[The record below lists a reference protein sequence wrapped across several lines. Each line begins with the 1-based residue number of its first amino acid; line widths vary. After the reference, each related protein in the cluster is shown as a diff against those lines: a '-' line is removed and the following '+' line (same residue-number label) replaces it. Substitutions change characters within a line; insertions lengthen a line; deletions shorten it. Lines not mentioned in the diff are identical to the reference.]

1 MSKRILFVLAVSVG
15 AFCCGQ
21 QAYGQA
27 TGSFLGT
34 VTDKSGSAVAG
45 ATVTVTSQGTG
56 AVRSAVTDETG
67 HYVVNLLPV
76 SVYTIR
82 VESKGFQPIET
93 KDVKLQVDEQR
104 EMDFS
109 VTLATVSTTVEVMA
123 NAVTLETTNP
133 SLGQVITSQEV
144 AQLPLNG
151 RDFVQLAT
159 LTPGTTQETSN
170 GSFFTSN
177 ASSEVAARGPFSLS
191 VGGSRANSTDWLID
205 GVDNNELTAGG
216 IAILSSIDSLQE
228 FKVLTYNY
236 SAEYGTRAGPTVLLT
251 TKSGTNDF
259 HGSLFWFLRNTALD
273 AKSFF
278 ATSTEKF
285 NLNQFGG
292 TLGGPIRKNKTFFFV
307 DGEQKDQLHG
317 IPFQGLV
324 PTAAMRK
331 GDFSAD
337 NFGNPLPAGDLVIAN
352 PYMTGASTTPNAP
365 NSTPNVPNNNVFFQ
379 CAPGTKQPMPLVSAS
394 TGQQFQ
400 GQPCNVIPQGLW
412 NSIGQQLIGLYP
424 LPTPGYN
431 VNGNNFQSQPV
442 RSLYETKLDA
452 RLDNTFSSADSLFT
466 RFSYDQATSYVPG
479 GAAGFF
485 AEANAFGS
493 NQGITN
499 HARNAAIGE
508 THVFTSTTVNQINFG
523 YNRIFNYI
531 TSEGTGSCASAK
543 LGIPGANLGCSTSN
557 TCASS
562 SCGLTS
568 VNITGG
574 GYWSLGDRGYSP
586 FQGGTNIFTIN
597 DTFDMTRGKHDVR
610 VGMGIRI
617 NQMNVRAQ
625 GFQDGFWV
633 IGGAWTSDNFNFP
646 GSSMADVLLGMSSL
660 RIHDQNLNGDITG
673 RRWKVFR
680 PFVQDDWRVNKELT
694 VNLGLAWALAT
705 PISEARGRMANFIPT
720 ATSYHW
726 LIPSPGCTTA
736 LQAIATCTNSGA
748 GAGINMDNSALE
760 PRIGLAWKI
769 LGSDKTVVRA
779 GYAIYHDAA
788 WSMGA
793 QGLWQNPPYAAESF
807 GISFGGC
814 ATATAYCASLPG
826 QTPNIGTGQ
835 LVGISDG
842 FPTIT
847 PPVTPLNFAGSF
859 NTEPTNLKIGM
870 VQQFNVN
877 VERQLPGQIVLT
889 TGYAGS
895 RSSHVLN
902 FGNNINTGAP
912 TACAGGPNAVPGYTL
927 GCGPGGAYFPAPY
940 TLFPFSNVYSINDFG
955 RAHYNA
961 LQIKAETK
969 SSKYGLYALVG
980 YTYSRGYDSG
990 YSDGLSTP
998 IGAPDFPLP
1007 NWRNLDW
1014 ALSQINLN
1022 NSFTASVIYDLPF
1035 GKGKRYGSGWNG
1047 PTNALL
1053 GNWQVTTIQKITS
1066 GFPIFILDSNP
1077 NSGASL
1083 INIGT
1088 ASPAGRANQI
1098 ANPFVAGI
1106 VAANPNPQCQI
1117 LVSNGGLAPNSL
1129 GRSPGYYFN
1138 PCAFATPPPGQLG
1151 STSRAPISGPDFVNT
1166 DFSVI
1171 KRFALPWENMGLDFR
1186 TEIFNLFNHAQFD
1199 TPSAF
1204 GGGTGA
1210 DINAPSHFGKYPS
1223 TVNNPR
1229 LVQFALK
1236 LTF

>member
-1 MSKRILFVLAVSVG
+1 MSKRILFVLAVSVA
-15 AFCCGQ
+15 AFCCSQ
-21 QAYGQA
+21 EAYGQA

-67 HYVVNLLPV
+67 HYIVNLLPV

-82 VESKGFQPIET
+82 VESKGFQPVET
-93 KDVKLQVDEQR
+93 KDVKLQVDEQN

-109 VTLATVSTTVEVMA
+109 LTVATVSATVEVTA
-123 NAVTLETTNP
+123 NAVSLETTNP

-159 LTPGTTQETSN
+159 LTPGTYQETSN

-216 IAILSSIDSLQE
+216 IATLSSIDSLQE

-251 TKSGTNDF
+251 TKSGTNNF
-259 HGSLFWFLRNTALD
+259 HGSLFWFFRNTALD

-292 TLGGPIRKNKTFFFV
+292 TLGGPIRKNKIFFFI

-324 PTAAMRK
+324 PTAAMRN

-337 NFGNPLPAGDLVIAN
+337 NFGNPVSGIVIFN
-352 PYMTGASTTPNAP
+352 PNMTIPGPTASSPPITTPFYCDASGKPILPNADG
-365 NSTPNVPNNNVFFQ
+365 SQTQV
-379 CAPGTKQPMPLVSAS
+379 AGGSA
-394 TGQQFQ
+394 
-400 GQPCNVIPQGLW
+400 CNKIPSQLF
-412 NSIGQQLIGLYP
+412 NSIGQHLIGLYP
-424 LPTPGYN
+424 LPTPGYD
-431 VNGNNFQSQPV
+431 VNGNNFQSEPV
-442 RSLYETKLDA
+442 RSLYETKFDI
-452 RLDNTFSSADSLFT
+452 RVDNTFSSADTLFT

-508 THVFTSTTVNQINFG
+508 THVFTATTVNQFNFG

-531 TSEGTGSCASAK
+531 TSQGTGTCASAM

-557 TCASS
+557 TCSSS

-610 VGMGIRI
+610 IGMGIRI
-617 NQMNVRAQ
+617 NQMNVRAE
-625 GFQDGFWV
+625 GFQDGFW
-633 IGGAWTSDNFNFP
+633 ITSGAWT
-646 GSSMADVLLGMSSL
+646 GSSMADLLLGASSL

-680 PFVQDDWRVNKELT
+680 PFVQDDWRVNKDLT
-694 VNLGLAWALAT
+694 LNLGLAWALAT
-705 PISEARGRMANFIPT
+705 PISEAKGRMANFIPA
-720 ATSYHW
+720 ATSYQW

-748 GAGINMDNSALE
+748 GAGINMDTSALE
-760 PRIGLAWKI
+760 PRIGLAWKMF
-769 LGSDKTVVRA
+769 GNDKTVVRA
-779 GYAIYHDAA
+779 GYAIFHDAA

-814 ATATAYCASLPG
+814 TTTTAYCANHG
-826 QTPNIGTGQ
+826 GTPNIGSGQ
-835 LVGISDG
+835 MVGFSDG
-842 FPTIT
+842 FPNIT
-847 PPVTPLNFAGSF
+847 PPVTPLNFGGSF

-877 VERQLPGQIVLT
+877 VQRELPGQIVLT
-889 TGYAGS
+889 AGYAGS
-895 RSSHVLN
+895 RSDHTLN
-902 FGNNINTGAP
+902 FGNNINTGTP
-912 TACAGGPNAVPGYTL
+912 TACAGGPLAVPGYTL

-940 TLFPFSNVYSINDFG
+940 TLFPFSNIYSINDFG

-969 SSKYGLYALVG
+969 STKNGLYALIG
-980 YTYSRGYDSG
+980 YTYARGYDTG

-1007 NWRNLDW
+1007 NWGTLDW

-1022 NSFTASVIYDLPF
+1022 NTFTASVIYDLPF
-1035 GKGKRYGSGWNG
+1035 GKGKKYGSGWNG

-1053 GNWQVTTIQKITS
+1053 GNWQVTAIQKITS

-1088 ASPAGRANQI
+1088 ASPAGRANEV
-1098 ANPFVAGI
+1098 ANPFAAGI
-1106 VAANPNPQCQI
+1106 VAANPNPECQV
-1117 LVSNGGLAPNSL
+1117 LVSNGGLAPDSL
-1129 GRSPGYYFN
+1129 GKSSGYYFN

-1151 STSRAPISGPDFVNT
+1151 STSRAPISGPGFVNT
-1166 DFSVI
+1166 DFSAI
-1171 KRFALPWENMGLDFR
+1171 KRFALPWENMALDFR

-1210 DINAPSHFGKYPS
+1210 DINALSHFGKYPS

-1229 LVQFALK
+1229 LVQFGLK